1 MSRSPPPTPDR
12 TRSDHLPILIGFM
25 AGAGLGVAANL
36 LWPGSRRLD
45 WVLSNVAEPIGQIF
59 LRSLLM
65 VVIPLVFAT
74 VTTGMM
80 TLGGL
85 REVGRLGIRTV
96 ALYLGLAL
104 AGAVTGATL
113 ALGFRP
119 GEIVGERLRAQLTA
133 GAGGPGPTTP
143 IGLDAILGLIPTN
156 VFDTVARGDLLP
168 FLVFTLLFG
177 AGLTT
182 LPAAVAVPLHRFLE
196 ALGDV
201 CAAMV
206 QLVMRL
212 APVGVFGL
220 AFANLGRFGWELLL
234 PLLYFVLVVLAS
246 LGVVVGVVVPVL
258 LRFRTRVRPSAFFA
272 ASRPALVT
280 AFATASSNATLPT
293 TMRVAREGLGAT
305 PSTASFVIPLGATL
319 SRAGTSAFTA
329 ATALFLAQVV
339 GTSVTAGGVLSVIGL
354 ATVTAIAA
362 GGIPSGIVPLLATV
376 VAGVGV
382 PPGAIGLILGVEPLL
397 GMARTPVNVAGAL
410 AATLV
415 LEPRSRTS

>member
-1 MSRSPPPTPDR
+1 MNTPTAPGGA
-12 TRSDHLPILIGFM
+12 RSDHLPILVGFL
-25 AGAGLGVAANL
+25 AGAGLGVAANVF
-36 LWPGSRRLD
+36 WRGSSRLD
-45 WVLSNVAEPIGQIF
+45 WVLANVAEPIGQIF

-80 TLGGL
+80 ALGSL

-104 AGAVTGATL
+104 AGAVTGAGL
-113 ALGFRP
+113 VLGFRP
-119 GEIVGERLRAQLTA
+119 GEIVGERLRAQLAA
-133 GAGGPGPTTP
+133 GAGGLGQTTP
-143 IGLDAILGLIPTN
+143 IGLDAIVGLIPTN
-156 VFDTVARGDLLP
+156 VFATAARGDLLP

-177 AGLTT
+177 AALTS
-182 LPAAVAVPLHRFLE
+182 LPAAVAAPLHRFLD
-196 ALGDV
+196 ALGEV
-201 CAAMV
+201 CGAMV
-206 QLVMRL
+206 RLVMKV
-212 APVGVFGL
+212 APLGVFGL

-246 LGVVVGVVVPVL
+246 LAVVVGVIVPAL
-258 LRFRTRVRPSAFFA
+258 LRMRTRIRPGAFFA

-293 TMRVAREGLGAT
+293 TIRVAREGLGAT
-305 PSTASFVIPLGATL
+305 PSIASFVIPLGATL

-329 ATALFLAQVV
+329 ATALFLAQVI
-339 GTSVTAGGVLSVIGL
+339 GLGVTAGGVLSVIGL
-354 ATVTAIAA
+354 ATITAIAA

-415 LEPRSRTS
+415 LEPRRGGAG